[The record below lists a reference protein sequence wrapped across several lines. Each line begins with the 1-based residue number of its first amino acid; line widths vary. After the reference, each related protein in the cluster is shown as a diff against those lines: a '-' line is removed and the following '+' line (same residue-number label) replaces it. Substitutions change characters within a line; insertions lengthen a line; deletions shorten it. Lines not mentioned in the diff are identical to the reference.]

1 MGLLV
6 TPGVKNL
13 IIYRGATFRPTPYEW
28 KHGPDDGNLTAVNLT
43 DCTARA
49 MIRASYDATTALIS
63 LTTENGGITLGSAA
77 GTIALYISDE
87 DTAAL
92 PALDKP
98 GRWDLEIVWPDGDVT
113 RLLMGSVSIIPEVTH
128 D

>member
-1 MGLLV
+1 MGRIV
-6 TPGVKNL
+6 TPGVKPL
-13 IIYRGATFRPTPYEW
+13 VIYQGATFRASYTW
-28 KHGPDDGNLTAVNLT
+28 TTGPDETDQTLVDLTGA
-43 DCTARA
+43 TARA
-49 MIRASYDATTALIS
+49 MIRASYDAALPLIS
-63 LTTENGGITLGSAA
+63 LTTENGGITLGGAA
-77 GTIALYISDE
+77 ATIALYISDE